1 MAGAILIQLKDV
13 RLTLG
18 GAPLFAGVDL
28 SIANGDRACL
38 VGANGTGKSTLLRLL
53 TGAITADSG
62 ERAVQQGVRIAA
74 VAQEPDL
81 TGFADLRA
89 FAAAPFGR
97 TEAAPD
103 YRAEAELHALHLD
116 PDRPPAGLSGG
127 EIRRASIARA
137 LASDPD
143 LLLLDE
149 PTNHLDIAAIEALEQ
164 RLLAWRGGL
173 LVISHDRRFLETVS
187 TSCFW
192 LRQGR
197 LLQHSKGFSAFEA
210 WAEAVELEEARTLSR
225 LQTQLKE
232 EERWLARGVTAR
244 RSRNEGRRR
253 KLMAMRAEQTE
264 RAQAARSAKADIQAE
279 SSGESGRLAIEAK
292 GLVKSWPGQGK
303 LVDGLSFRIMRGD
316 RVGVI
321 GPNGSGKT
329 TLLDLLL
336 RREAPDAGS
345 VRHGPNLEIA
355 YSDQRRA
362 LLDPD
367 RTIWETLAP
376 NGGDS
381 AMVRGF
387 PRHVAAYAKDF
398 LFTPA
403 QLRQPVRALSGGERN
418 RLALA
423 VILAQACNFLVLD
436 EPTNDLD
443 METLDVLEEAL
454 MAFDGTLVLVS
465 HDRAFLDAVTT
476 KMIGAIGHGKW
487 AQTPGGYGDFVREH
501 ALPRRASPASPAA
514 KPPPASSAPA
524 KAHGRK
530 LSFKIEHRAQELER
544 LLPKAEAEIRAA
556 EARLADPQLFAKDSA
571 AFTKLAAQL
580 EMLRA
585 EKDRLETEWLE
596 IAEQRDAIA
605 GC

>member
-1 MAGAILIQLKDV
+1 MAGSILIQLKQV

-28 SIANGDRACL
+28 SIAQGDRACL

-53 TGAITADSG
+53 TGAIAADSG
-62 ERAVQQGVRIAA
+62 ERAVQQGARIAA

-81 TGFADLRA
+81 TGFPDLRA

-116 PDRPPAGLSGG
+116 PDRPPLGLSGG

-137 LASDPD
+137 LANDPD

-173 LVISHDRRFLETVS
+173 LVISHDRRFLENVS

-197 LLQHSKGFSAFEA
+197 LLQHPKGFAAFEA

-253 KLMAMRAEQTE
+253 KLMAMRAEQTA
-264 RAQAARSAKADIQAE
+264 RAQAAKSAKADIQAE
-279 SSGESGRLAIEAK
+279 TSGESGRLAIEAK
-292 GLVKSWPGQGK
+292 GLSKGWPGQAK

-336 RREAPDAGS
+336 RRETPDAGS

-362 LLDPD
+362 LLDPN

-381 AMVRGF
+381 AMVRNA

-423 VILAQACNFLVLD
+423 VILAQPCNFLVLD

-454 MAFDGTLVLVS
+454 MAFDGTLLLVS

-476 KMIGAIGHGKW
+476 KIIGATGQGKW

-501 ALPRRASPASPAA
+501 AMPQRPSPAGPT
-514 KPPPASSAPA
+514 KPPPSVSLPA
-524 KAHGRK
+524 KAQGRK

-544 LLPKAEAEIRAA
+544 LLPKAEAEIQAA
-556 EARLADPQLFAKDSA
+556 EARLADPQLFARDHA
-571 AFTKLAAQL
+571 AFTKLVAQL
-580 EMLRA
+580 ELLRA

-596 IAEQRDAIA
+596 IEEKRGAL
-605 GC
+605 GT

>member
-1 MAGAILIQLKDV
+1 MPGPILAQLKDV

-18 GAPLFAGVDL
+18 KDALFSGVDL
-28 SIANGDRACL
+28 SISKGDRACL
-38 VGANGTGKSTLLRLL
+38 VGANGAGKSTLLRLL
-53 TGAITADSG
+53 AGIIVADSG
-62 ERAVQQGVRIAA
+62 ERALMQGVRIAA
-74 VAQEPDL
+74 VEQEPDL
-81 TGFADLRA
+81 APFADLRA
-89 FAAAPFGR
+89 FAACPFGR
-97 TEAAPD
+97 DEPAPD
-103 YRAEAELHALHLD
+103 YRAEAELQALQLD
-116 PDRPPAGLSGG
+116 PDRSPQGLSGG

-137 LASDPD
+137 VANDPD

-173 LVISHDRRFLETVS
+173 LIISHDRRFLENVS

-192 LRQGR
+192 LRHGR
-197 LLQHSKGFSAFEA
+197 VLHHPKGFVAFEP
-210 WAEAVELEEARTLSR
+210 WAEAVELEDARTLSR
-225 LQTQLKE
+225 LQTQLKD

-253 KLMAMRAEQTE
+253 KLMAMRTEQAQRSQLA
-264 RAQAARSAKADIQAE
+264 RANKADILAE
-279 SSGESGRLAIEAK
+279 TSAESGRLAIEVK
-292 GLVKSWPGQGK
+292 GLSKGWPGQAK
-303 LVDGLSFRIMRGD
+303 LVDNLSLRVMRGD

-321 GPNGSGKT
+321 GPNGCGKT

-336 RREAPDAGS
+336 RRESPDQGS

-362 LLDPD
+362 LLDPN

-381 AMVRGF
+381 AMVRGS

-423 VILAQACNFLVLD
+423 VTLAQPCSLLVLD

-454 MAFDGTLVLVS
+454 IAFEGTLILVS

-476 KMIGAIGHGKW
+476 QIVGAAGSGRW
-487 AQTPGGYGDFVREH
+487 VETPGGYSDFIREH
-501 ALPRRASPASPAA
+501 APPTRANLRITAGGAGAASPAA
-514 KPPPASSAPA
+514 KPQA
-524 KAHGRK
+524 RK
-530 LSFKIEHRAQELER
+530 LTYKIEQRAQELER
-544 LLPKAEAEIRAA
+544 LLPQMDADIAQA
-556 EARLADPQLFAKDSA
+556 EARLADPDLFARDSA
-571 AFTKLAAQL
+571 GFARVAAHL
-580 EMLRA
+580 EALRA
-585 EKDRLETEWLE
+585 QKDLIETEWLE
-596 IAEQRDAIA
+596 IAEKRAA
-605 GC
+605 LGT

>member
-1 MAGAILIQLKDV
+1 MAGSILIQLKDV

-62 ERAVQQGVRIAA
+62 ERAVQQSVRIAA

-97 TEAAPD
+97 TKAAPD

-173 LVISHDRRFLETVS
+173 LVISHDRRFLEAVS

-264 RAQAARSAKADIQAE
+264 RAQAARSTKADIQAE
-279 SSGESGRLAIEAK
+279 TSGESGRLAIEAK
-292 GLVKSWPGQGK
+292 GLIKSWPGQGK

>member
-1 MAGAILIQLKDV
+1 MAGPILAQLKDV
-13 RLTLG
+13 KLSLG
-18 GAPLFAGVDL
+18 GEPLFAGVDL
-28 SIANGDRACL
+28 SIAKGDRACL
-38 VGANGTGKSTLLRLL
+38 VGANGAGKSTLLRLL
-53 TGAITADSG
+53 SGVIAGDSG
-62 ERAVQQGVRIAA
+62 ERAVTQGVRIAA
-74 VAQEPDL
+74 VEQEPDL
-81 TGFADLRA
+81 SGFRDLRA
-89 FAAAPFGR
+89 FAAHPFGR
-97 TEAAPD
+97 GEPAPN
-103 YRAEAELHALHLD
+103 YRAEAELSALQLD
-116 PDRPPAGLSGG
+116 PDRPPQGHSGG

-137 LASDPD
+137 VASDPD

-164 RLLAWRGGL
+164 RLLTWRGGL
-173 LVISHDRRFLETVS
+173 LVISHDRRFLERVS

-197 LLQHSKGFSAFEA
+197 VLHHPKGFVAFEA
-210 WAEAVELEEARTLSR
+210 WAEGVELEEARTLSR
-225 LQTQLKE
+225 LQTQLKD

-253 KLMAMRAEQTE
+253 KLMAMRAEQARRSTLA
-264 RAQAARSAKADIQAE
+264 RANKAEILAE
-279 SSGESGRLAIEAK
+279 TAGESGRLAIEAK
-292 GLVKSWPGQGK
+292 GVSKGWPGQGK
-303 LVDGLSFRIMRGD
+303 LVDTLSMRIMRGD

-321 GPNGSGKT
+321 GPNGCGKT

-336 RREAPDAGS
+336 QRESPDGGT

-362 LLDPD
+362 LLDPN

-381 AMVRGF
+381 AMVRGS

-418 RLALA
+418 RLSLA
-423 VILAQACNFLVLD
+423 VTLAQPCNLLVLD

-454 MAFDGTLVLVS
+454 IAFEGTLILVS

-476 KMIGAIGHGKW
+476 QIVGSIGDGQWVETA
-487 AQTPGGYGDFVREH
+487 GGYGDFVREH
-501 ALPRRASPASPAA
+501 GSRARFNAPKPGALAGTATSTPRLQP
-514 KPPPASSAPA
+514 
-524 KAHGRK
+524 RK
-530 LSFKIEHRAQELER
+530 LSYKVEHRAQELGH
-544 LLPKAEAEIRAA
+544 LLAQTEADIAAA
-556 EARLADPQLFAKDSA
+556 EARLADPDLFTKDRA
-571 AFTKLAAQL
+571 AFAQAAAL
-580 EMLRA
+580 VEAKRA

-596 IAEQRDAIA
+596 IEEKRSELGA
-605 GC
+605 